1 MFYLVGELQ
10 VKRVNAKKQGTNRI
24 RMQDVKDKLSKLKE
38 RKTEKAL
45 VSKKTIHRKPD
56 YHLLERSTPV
66 SGFVF

>member
-1 MFYLVGELQ
+1 MQ
-10 VKRVNAKKQGTNRI
+10 VKRVNAKRQGTNRI

-45 VSKKTIHRKPD
+45 VSKNTIHRKPD

-66 SGFVF
+66 RGFVF